1 MNAPVIQSAIL
12 KRHVAA
18 IEAKH
23 PLRIIGVLPRGSAA
37 HVFGDDALDL
47 LAEKRGG
54 LSLLR
59 LAEAECDLGELV
71 GRPVGIVL
79 LSGLKGR
86 EATEFSETVQ
96 PL

>member
-1 MNAPVIQSAIL
+1 MNAPVIHPAVL
-12 KRHVAA
+12 KRHVATV
-18 IEAKH
+18 EAKH
-23 PLRIIGVLPRGSAA
+23 PLRVIGVLPRGSAA

-47 LAEKRGG
+47 LAEKHEG

-59 LAEAECDLGELV
+59 LAEAECDLSELV

-79 LSGLKGR
+79 ASGLKGR
-86 EATEFSETVQ
+86 EATAFSQVVS

>member
-1 MNAPVIQSAIL
+1 MNAPIIHPAIL

-18 IEAKH
+18 VEAKH
-23 PLRIIGVLPRGSAA
+23 PLRVIGVLPRGSVA

-54 LSLLR
+54 LSLLT
-59 LAEAECDLGELV
+59 LAQAECDLAELV

-79 LSGLKGR
+79 ASGLKGR
-86 EATEFSETVQ
+86 EAAEFPQVVQ